1 MVNKLSLT
9 RSSISFLSAI
19 RQNAPL
25 RPRTRVRQSRRIS
38 MKSRCLREVVECLAA
53 ALATT
58 RLRMLLLLLL
68 LLPVRGR

>member
-1 MVNKLSLT
+1 
-9 RSSISFLSAI
+9 
-19 RQNAPL
+19 
-25 RPRTRVRQSRRIS
+25 

-58 RLRMLLLLLL
+58 RLQMLLLLLL